1 MVILLLNF
9 KMKNALYC
17 MFLLLCSN
25 AWAQNLIIKDQTTLR
40 PLEGVYVKGDPS
52 GTYLLTDQK
61 GQVDITA
68 FAQSD
73 SIEIQSVGYRKEVYS
88 YSALQAMGFELSLT
102 ESTTGSGEVIV
113 SASKFEEQK
122 KDVAQQV
129 QVIKADELAFMN
141 QQTTAEVLQQ
151 SGHVLVQ
158 KSQLG
163 GGSPIIRGF
172 EANKV
177 LIVVDGVRMNNAI
190 FRGGHL
196 QNVISMDPA
205 IFDRTE
211 ILFGPGSVVYGSDAL
226 GGVMHFY
233 TKNPSLASAQQRVN
247 FRTHAFARY
256 ATAYDEKTGHIDFN
270 IGFEKV
276 AFLSSMTVS
285 DFGDL
290 RQGANR
296 KSSYGDWGKRNFY
309 VERIDGRDSMVT
321 NSDASVQK
329 QTGYRQYDFLQKIL
343 YKQNGNV
350 NHTLNVQYSTTGDVY
365 RYDRLT
371 EVNGAGIA
379 RSAQWY
385 YGPQSRFLA
394 SYRLNLTDNNL
405 FYNKASVVLAYQ
417 DLRESRHNRNFN
429 SANLAHRKEKVNVYS
444 VNIDLEKQIRQKH
457 ELRYGAEFVYNTVDS
472 KAERENIVTGA
483 TQALDTRYPNGGST
497 MQTLAFYATHSWHIN
512 RKWVLND
519 GLRYSNINLHA
530 SFGDKTFFPFPFE
543 EVNQKSHAVN
553 GNLGLVYMPGANW
566 RFTVLG
572 SSGFRAPNV
581 DDMAKVFE
589 SAGGRLVVP
598 NPNLKP
604 EYTYN
609 AELGI
614 SKTIAQRVRFETTG
628 FYTWYINALTS
639 QKTQWN
645 GADSVLYNGVS
656 SAVYHTTNAA
666 QAYIYGLNVGVYA
679 DITSHFSFS
688 STLTYTYGR
697 IKTDSSEYPL
707 DHIAPVFGKVGL
719 LYKIKKMKVE
729 AFALYN
735 GDKLS
740 KDFNLQGEDNQ
751 QYSLDIVNGK
761 VPGWYTL
768 NLRTAYQ
775 LNKYLQ
781 LQFAVEN
788 IMDTYYRVFASGISA
803 PGRNFVCTVRG
814 RF

>member
-1 MVILLLNF
+1 
-9 KMKNALYC
+9 MKNIIFL
-17 MFLLLCSN
+17 MLLLCTSS
-25 AWAQNLIIKDQTTLR
+25 AMAQTLFVKDKTTLM
-40 PLEGVYVKGDPS
+40 PLEGVYIKGDQS

-61 GQVDITA
+61 GKVDITA
-68 FAQSD
+68 LAQSD
-73 SIEIQSVGYRKEVYS
+73 SIEIQSIGYRKEVYS
-88 YSALQAMGFELSLT
+88 YSALQAIGFELSLT
-102 ESTTGSGEVIV
+102 ESTTGSDEVIV

-129 QVIKADELAFMN
+129 QVIKSSELAFMN

-196 QNVISMDPA
+196 QNVLSMDNT
-205 IFDRTE
+205 ILDRTE

-233 TKNPSLASAQQRVN
+233 TKNPSLASAQQKVN
-247 FRTHAFARY
+247 FHTNAFARY

-270 IGFEKV
+270 IGLKKIG
-276 AFLSSMTVS
+276 FLSSITVS

-290 RQGANR
+290 RQGTNR
-296 KSSYGDWGKRNFY
+296 KSSYGNWGKRSFY
-309 VERIDGRDSMVT
+309 VERINGKDSMVT
-321 NSDASVQK
+321 NTDDAVQK

-343 YKQNGNV
+343 FKQNETID
-350 NHTLNVQYSTTGDVY
+350 HILNVQYSTTGDVY

-371 EVNGAGIA
+371 EVNGSGVA

-394 SYRLNLTDNNL
+394 SYRLNLKGDNL
-405 FYNKASVVLAYQ
+405 FYNKASAILAYQ
-417 DLRESRHNRNFN
+417 DVRESRHNRNFN
-429 SANLAHRKEKVNVYS
+429 SSNLAHRNEKVNVYS
-444 VNIDLEKQIRQKH
+444 VNIDLEKQIKEKH
-457 ELRYGAEFVYNTVDS
+457 ELRYGAEFVYNIVDS

-483 TQALDTRYPNGGST
+483 TQPLDTRYPDGGST

-512 RKWVLND
+512 SKLVLND
-519 GLRYSNINLHA
+519 GLRYSNIHLHS
-530 SFGDKTFFPFPFE
+530 SFVDKTFFPFPFD
-543 EVNQKSHAVN
+543 EVNQQSHALN
-553 GNLGLVYMPGANW
+553 GNLGLVYMPGSDW
-566 RFTVLG
+566 RFTLLG

-581 DDMAKVFE
+581 DDMSKVFE
-589 SAGGRLVVP
+589 STGGRLVVP

-609 AELGI
+609 AELGL
-614 SKTIAQRVRFETTG
+614 SKTIAQRVRMETTG
-628 FYTWYINALTS
+628 FYTWYIDALTS
-639 QKTQWN
+639 RKTQFN
-645 GADSVLYNGVS
+645 GADSVVYNGVN
-656 SAVYHTTNAA
+656 SAVYHTTNANE
-666 QAYIYGLNVGVYA
+666 AYIYGLNVGLYA
-679 DITSHFSFS
+679 DITSSLSFA

-697 IKTDSSEYPL
+697 IKTDSSDYPL
-707 DHIAPVFGKVGL
+707 DHVAPVFGKISL
-719 LYKIKKMKVE
+719 MYKLKKLKIE

-751 QYSLDIVNGK
+751 QYSLDVVNGK

-775 LNKYLQ
+775 LNEYLQ
-781 LQFAVEN
+781 VQFAVEN

-803 PGRNFVCTVRG
+803 PGRNFVFTVRG